1 LFDPAITEPR
11 MAGAQPAVHDP
22 AAAAAESVDVLVVD
36 DSPDTCRAIK
46 RLLHTAGHTAACL
59 PDGLAALEYLA
70 DRKPCVVLLDLM
82 MPGIDGMEVLRRIR
96 REPALADLP
105 VVLYTAVSDPDVW
118 RQGLKLGAQQ
128 VALKS
133 GGWEVLYPLLR
144 PFLTASLPN

>member
-1 LFDPAITEPR
+1 
-11 MAGAQPAVHDP
+11 MAETVFAFPDSA
-22 AAAAAESVDVLVVD
+22 VDVLVVD
-36 DSPDTCRAIK
+36 DSPDTCKAIK
-46 RLLHTAGHTAACL
+46 RLLRTAGHSAACL
-59 PDGLAALEYLA
+59 PDGLTALEYLA
-70 DRKPCVVLLDLM
+70 DCKPAVVLLDLM

-144 PFLTASLPN
+144 PFLTAGLPN

>member
-1 LFDPAITEPR
+1 MAETAFAISDSP
-11 MAGAQPAVHDP
+11 
-22 AAAAAESVDVLVVD
+22 VDVLVVD
-36 DSPDTCRAIK
+36 DSPDTCKAIK
-46 RLLHTAGHTAACL
+46 RLLRTAGHSAACL
-59 PDGLAALEYLA
+59 PDGHAALEYLA
-70 DRKPCVVLLDLM
+70 ERKPAVVLLDLM

-133 GGWEVLYPLLR
+133 GGWDVLYPLLR
-144 PFLTASLPN
+144 PYLTAGMPN

>member
-1 LFDPAITEPR
+1 MAEPFV
-11 MAGAQPAVHDP
+11 APD
-22 AAAAAESVDVLVVD
+22 STVDVLVVD
-36 DSPDTCRAIK
+36 DSPDTCKAIK
-46 RLLHTAGHTAACL
+46 RLLRTAGHSAACL
-59 PDGLAALEYLA
+59 PDGLTALEYLA
-70 DRKPCVVLLDLM
+70 DCKPAVVLLDLM

-133 GGWEVLYPLLR
+133 GGWDVLYPLLR
-144 PFLTASLPN
+144 PYLTAAMPN